1 MLFERH
7 ILEDIKPWIANSHT
21 ETSEMGRFSTHLMHY
36 AEESILSSFSVSK
49 KTHFAV
55 PAGFGC
61 TGAMERLVRIL
72 NLERQVMQALYENP
86 SKSKEENENIPVVFI
101 TPYEHHSN
109 ILPWVQAGCNVKVID
124 SDSFGNLNV
133 KQFKECLTKHLKS
146 KMIVVTTSAASNVTS
161 QHTNMDELNV
171 VIKEFRKKLDPKT
184 THLHWNIDGAA
195 YCSHARLDLKIEL
208 SDCDSVTLSP
218 HKNLGG
224 TEATGVLL
232 MRNVAYNKKLA
243 PSFPGGGT
251 VSAVIGIKESDIFYD
266 TE

>member
-1 MLFERH
+1 
-7 ILEDIKPWIANSHT
+7 LEDIKPWIANSHT
-21 ETSEMGRFSTHLMHY
+21 ETSEMGRFSTHLMHF

-61 TGAMERLVRIL
+61 TGAMERLVRIIK
-72 NLERQVMQALYENP
+72 LEEEVTLAMHQEPSKKKDENP
-86 SKSKEENENIPVVFI
+86 KVPVVFI

-109 ILPWVQAGCNVKVID
+109 ILPWVQSGCNVKVID
-124 SDSFGNLNV
+124 SDAFGNLNI
-133 KQFKECLTKHLKS
+133 KKFNEILTAHMNHKT
-146 KMIVVTTSAASNVTS
+146 IVITTSAASNVTS
-161 QHTNMDELNV
+161 QHTNLAELNMI
-171 VIKEFRKKLDPKT
+171 IKEFRKKIDPKH
-184 THLHWNIDGAA
+184 THFHWNVDGAA
-195 YCSHARLDLKIEL
+195 FCSHARLDLKVEL

-232 MRNVAYNKKLA
+232 MRNVAYDSKKA

-251 VSAVIGIKESDIFYD
+251 VAAVIGIDESDIFYD
-266 TE
+266 SE